1 MVRSIVHPPAASAT
15 HPVEGRAQLVLA
27 ERSVLYMY
35 VSGHGD
41 KVRLEEEGALDGRP
55 AQLLSHDVRVRLC
68 GLLFSRCPASP
79 DSWVIPRATSIAEAS
94 KTVTSPRTRSGHL

>member
-55 AQLLSHDVRVRLC
+55 AQLLSHDVRVRLY
-68 GLLFSRCPASP
+68 GLQPVPSLAGQLGYTKSNVDRRGVK
-79 DSWVIPRATSIAEAS
+79 D
-94 KTVTSPRTRSGHL
+94 GD

>member
-55 AQLLSHDVRVRLC
+55 AQ
-68 GLLFSRCPASP
+68 SRSTTPC
-79 DSWVIPRATSIAEAS
+79 RCR
-94 KTVTSPRTRSGHL
+94 RTRNWFPGRGQC